1 MKYYYHEEE
10 VRDELKREQEKII
23 ADLLRKER

>member
-10 VRDELKREQEKII
+10 VRDELKREQGKMI
-23 ADLLRKER
+23 AALLRKER

>member
-10 VRDELKREQEKII
+10 VRDELKREQAKMI
-23 ADLLRKER
+23 AALLRKER

>member
-10 VRDELKREQEKII
+10 VRDELKREQEKMI
-23 ADLLRKER
+23 AALLRKER

>member
-10 VRDELKREQEKII
+10 VRDELKREQEKMI

>member
-10 VRDELKREQEKII
+10 VRDELKREQEKMI
-23 ADLLRKER
+23 AVLLRKER

>member
-10 VRDELKREQEKII
+10 VRDELKREQEKMI
-23 ADLLRKER
+23 AALLRKES

>member
-10 VRDELKREQEKII
+10 VRDELNREQEKMI
-23 ADLLRKER
+23 AALLRKER

>member
-10 VRDELKREQEKII
+10 VRDELKREQEKLI
-23 ADLLRKER
+23 AALLRKER